1 MPPSRSRGAFAS
13 TVLYSSTST
22 ACGQRNSESR
32 AFLPYLGSEKNPRAK
47 IRGQKSEG
55 KNPRAKIRGQKSE
68 GKNPRAKIRAPGEQ
82 ARGRQPRNR
91 STVGCHSCGAL
102 ARYKH

>member
-47 IRGQKSEG
+47 IRGQKSELRG
-55 KNPRAKIRGQKSE
+55 SKQGEGNPEIGV
-68 GKNPRAKIRAPGEQ
+68 P
-82 ARGRQPRNR
+82 
-91 STVGCHSCGAL
+91 
-102 ARYKH
+102 